1 MSDAEV
7 LLHRTIATISQSDPL
22 IKLLEQ
28 VRLGRMQRSDPGLRA
43 ITDSWIAAYRKAVAS
58 QGLTRQALFRID
70 PSPRLDLL
78 TQEGILPSDH
88 AGARELLAEF
98 QQAIVRAPT

>member
-1 MSDAEV
+1 MSDAEL

-28 VRLGRMQRSDPGLRA
+28 VRLGRMTRSDPGLRV
-43 ITDSWIAAYRKAVAS
+43 ITDAWVTTYRKAVATP
-58 QGLTRQALFRID
+58 GLTKQALLRLD

-78 TQEGILPSDH
+78 AQEGMLTADH
-88 AGARELLAEF
+88 AGARELLADY
-98 QQAIVRAPT
+98 QQAVVRAPI